1 MQTTLRRRIRDR
13 SAAPGDTVQERA
25 SQTDAAEGDAADAAG
40 KGAAEKGAAGKVAG
54 AREARARR
62 REVRPDEALPDG
74 VGGTITGGPM
84 QPINLIE
91 ILRLG
96 GRGASGSGAVSGAAQ
111 GALSGAL
118 SGIASGAGAGAG
130 GGRDRGIALSDGS
143 RIIFASV
150 EQATVLD
157 ERFLVDSES

>member
-13 SAAPGDTVQERA
+13 SAAPGDAVQERA
-25 SQTDAAEGDAADAAG
+25 SQGDAAERD
-40 KGAAEKGAAGKVAG
+40 AAEKVGG

-62 REVRPDEALPDG
+62 REVRLDEALPDG

-96 GRGASGSGAVSGAAQ
+96 GRGASGGGAVSGAAQ
-111 GALSGAL
+111 GAL

-130 GGRDRGIALSDGS
+130 SGRDRGIALSDGS

-157 ERFLVDSES
+157 ERFLVDSET

>member
-25 SQTDAAEGDAADAAG
+25 SQRDVAEGDAAERD
-40 KGAAEKGAAGKVAG
+40 AAEKVGG

-62 REVRPDEALPDG
+62 REVRLDEALPDG

-96 GRGASGSGAVSGAAQ
+96 GRGASGGGAVSGAAQ

-130 GGRDRGIALSDGS
+130 SGRDRGIALSDGS

-157 ERFLVDSES
+157 ERFLVDSET

>member
-25 SQTDAAEGDAADAAG
+25 SQGDAAERD
-40 KGAAEKGAAGKVAG
+40 AAEKVGG

-62 REVRPDEALPDG
+62 REVRLDEALPDG

-96 GRGASGSGAVSGAAQ
+96 GRGASGGGAVSGAAQ
-111 GALSGAL
+111 GAL

-130 GGRDRGIALSDGS
+130 SGRDRGIALSDGS

-157 ERFLVDSES
+157 ERFLVDSET